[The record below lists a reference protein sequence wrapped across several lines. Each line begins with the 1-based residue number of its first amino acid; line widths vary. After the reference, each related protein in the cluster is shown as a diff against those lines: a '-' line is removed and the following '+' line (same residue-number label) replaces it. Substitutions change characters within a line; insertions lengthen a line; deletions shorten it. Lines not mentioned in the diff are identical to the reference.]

1 MENWMGEIIAELHMK
16 KIKQKDLANKM
27 GVTNEY
33 VCTILNGKREKVP
46 ANMEQRMR
54 EAIKQIC
61 GMEEKEY

>member
-16 KIKQKDLANKM
+16 KIKQKDLAEKM

-33 VCTILNGKREKVP
+33 VCTILNGKREKIP
-46 ANMEQRMR
+46 KDMEQRMR

-61 GMEEKEY
+61 EMEDK